1 MNRRLEWAFI
11 YWLIFLLLYSLSMS
25 STCLLTLD
33 IFIFPD
39 PLGNF
44 SQFVKWMIINWWS
57 IILTTGSK
65 GVFFIARNWC
75 SVERCGQN
83 LFLFFLCFYFF
94 LSFFPRKVYPANTV
108 VHHQI
113 GRGPHAPSLTPFALK
128 LETYLRMAK
137 VPFMVHVNYLLR
149 FHSF

>member
-1 MNRRLEWAFI
+1 MNRRLKWAFI

-57 IILTTGSK
+57 IILTTGSRGFFSSPEIDAQLSDVAK
-65 GVFFIARNWC
+65 ISCFFFVFI
-75 SVERCGQN
+75 
-83 LFLFFLCFYFF
+83 FF
-94 LSFFPRKVYPANTV
+94 LSFSPRKVYPANTV

-113 GRGPHAPSLTPFALK
+113 GRGPHAPSITPFALK